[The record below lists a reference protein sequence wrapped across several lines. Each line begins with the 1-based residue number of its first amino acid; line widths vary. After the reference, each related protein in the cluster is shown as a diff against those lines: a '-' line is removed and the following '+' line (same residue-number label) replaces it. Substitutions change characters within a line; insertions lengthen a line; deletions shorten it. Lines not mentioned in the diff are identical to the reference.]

1 MIHILVFVIKAIVK
15 AINAN
20 SSATNTSKNV
30 VNGTN
35 DYPNSVQSTS
45 TKATVNK
52 VYPKSTSSQSDNRGI
67 AVVLAMITSFCC
79 SINFVSNLI
88 LALILKKTVHVLL
101 CIFLIT
107 GVVGIIYTM
116 DMKKKENLATLPQIT
131 FNDTLV
137 LNLTTEEHVKL
148 EITNYLE
155 EKYRS
160 WIMVGALSFDDKVK
174 ADRYINLMTSD
185 LYFYTFDN
193 MMIDSENIET
203 TSLYNVMNDEPEEEI
218 QDKYMVSKSIIY
230 IPSEMMNEQF
240 KFNADKLKEC
250 IVTSKMKNDKSQ
262 YMFIIGIVVLFII
275 ALFQSLYLWIL
286 FFKRRNKNNTTSQAD
301 SIESHQYKPEVTINS
316 QEAKSRRAEASSHQP
331 KATSITTDSIIKGDR
346 LDINKIDIYQF
357 LSIPVMSYSQALLII
372 AERNDKGKY
381 LDIEDLKSRNN
392 LDPKI
397 ASALSERIYFG

>member
-1 MIHILVFVIKAIVK
+1 
-15 AINAN
+15 
-20 SSATNTSKNV
+20 
-30 VNGTN
+30 
-35 DYPNSVQSTS
+35 
-45 TKATVNK
+45 
-52 VYPKSTSSQSDNRGI
+52 
-67 AVVLAMITSFCC
+67 
-79 SINFVSNLI
+79 
-88 LALILKKTVHVLL
+88 
-101 CIFLIT
+101 
-107 GVVGIIYTM
+107 M
-116 DMKKKENLATLPQIT
+116 DMKKNENLATLPQIT

-331 KATSITTDSIIKGDR
+331 KATSVTTDSIIKGDR